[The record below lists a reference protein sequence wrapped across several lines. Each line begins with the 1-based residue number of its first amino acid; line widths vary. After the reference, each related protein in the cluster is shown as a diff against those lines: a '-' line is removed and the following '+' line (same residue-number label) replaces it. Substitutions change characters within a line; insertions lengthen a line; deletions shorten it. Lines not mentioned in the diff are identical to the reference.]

1 VSLCTLFLL
10 SRENSERGRCHEI
23 EGGSDGAARSKLAYL
38 AALYKIAARGVLIRA
53 VPRSGASSLSPR
65 CRFHESIWTLHKSRL
80 SHARGPKLRFLKQ
93 RKWSAGGVEGRQTP
107 RRGRNFGD
115 AHILGAL
122 ESIQPDIQGPS
133 STIPEVVIC
142 IFSCR
147 PGTEPTWR
155 LVKARPKPLEMEE
168 GICDL
173 LLLSAALTL
182 ACRQL
187 DNSCM
192 AQRARF
198 FHKSSPE
205 LLAARILTVSHQNQ
219 PSNSSHTRHMMAE
232 TGPI

>member
-1 VSLCTLFLL
+1 MDLYQISIYGSVQFSGLEWAQGFGTWFGTYQTY
-10 SRENSERGRCHEI
+10 RETYHGLW
-23 EGGSDGAARSKLAYL
+23 GKL
-38 AALYKIAARGVLIRA
+38 GW
-53 VPRSGASSLSPR
+53 P
-65 CRFHESIWTLHKSRL
+65 
-80 SHARGPKLRFLKQ
+80 RGPRQRFLKP

-122 ESIQPDIQGPS
+122 ESIQPDIQDPS
-133 STIPEVVIC
+133 STISEVVIC

-155 LVKARPKPLEMEE
+155 LVKARPMPLEMEE

-187 DNSCM
+187 DSSCM
-192 AQRARF
+192 AQRARL

-232 TGPI
+232 TGPICQL